1 MCRSVDNFFFKNFFI
16 FHSCSKFIIY
26 YKLMNHQNKQ
36 DFLNENVSTLSGV
49 GTKIKNMLKK
59 KKIEKIS
66 DLLWSFPHSFT
77 DRTNLQTLNNLEV
90 GKITTIKATVL
101 KYNFPRIRNLPNKV
115 ICGDDKGKIDIVF
128 FNSREGY
135 IKKILPLNT
144 EVIISGKVNY
154 FRNKYQITN
163 PDYVV
168 PVKKKE
174 YVNKLIPK
182 YSLTEGLTEK
192 VYRKIIEQV
201 LEKIPNYKEWHN
213 KEILE
218 KVGNVGWAKSIINLH
233 KNKSNDHNSKYYRR
247 LAYDEI
253 LSNFIVLSQARKRI
267 KKLKKKNK
275 IFNNSLSNQ
284 VIKNFNFELTNDQKK
299 TISEI
304 NQDLASDYKMFRI
317 LQGDVGS
324 GKTIV
329 SFIGASNVIKSNYQV
344 TLMVPTEILAKQHYN
359 LAKKIFKSTNVNIEL
374 LTSKTKYKDKILIHE
389 KLKKGK
395 INFLIGTHSLF
406 QKGVIF
412 KNLGLVIIDE
422 QHKFGVKQRIQL
434 SDKGGKDCDVLLM
447 SATPIPRTLIMTVYG
462 DMDVSRI
469 IEKPKNRK
477 EIITLSKPEEKINE
491 ILFFIKNQMD
501 KGNQI
506 FWVCPLID
514 ESKILDYSA
523 AIKKFN
529 FLSKKFPNKVG
540 LIHGALD
547 KIKKDNVLNDF
558 LNKKIDILVST
569 TVIEV
574 GIDFPKANVIVI
586 ENSDK
591 FGLSQLHQL
600 RGRVGRGILQST
612 CVLLYKKNLSTNA
625 KKRIKILKSSND
637 GFFIAEEDM
646 KLRGF
651 GDVLGYQ
658 QSGIKNFKIADP
670 IHHEDLFR
678 LAEKNIKDIELQKN
692 SFEKYNSLIKLFD
705 KSDIINEIE
714 L

>member
-1 MCRSVDNFFFKNFFI
+1 
-16 FHSCSKFIIY
+16 
-26 YKLMNHQNKQ
+26 MNHQNIQ
-36 DFLNENVSTLSGV
+36 DFLNKNVSTLSGV
-49 GTKIKNMLKK
+49 GIKIKNMLKK

-77 DRTNLQTLNNLEV
+77 DRSNLQTLNNLEV
-90 GKITTIKATVL
+90 GKITTIEATVL
-101 KYNFPRIRNLPNKV
+101 KYNFPRIRNIPNKV
-115 ICGDDKGKIDIVF
+115 ICGDGKGKIDIIF

-144 EVIISGKVNY
+144 EVIISGKINY
-154 FRNKYQITN
+154 YKNKYQITN

-168 PVKKKE
+168 PIEKKE

-213 KEILE
+213 KEVLE
-218 KVGNVGWAKSIINLH
+218 KLGNVSWIKSIINLH
-233 KNKSNDHNSKYYRR
+233 KNKSNDYSSKYYRR

-253 LSNFIVLSQARKRI
+253 LSNFIVLSQARKKI

-284 VIKNFNFELTNDQKK
+284 LIKNFNFELTKDQIKSI
-299 TISEI
+299 TEI
-304 NQDLASDYKMFRI
+304 NQDLSSDYKMFRI

-329 SFIGASNVIKSNYQV
+329 SLIGASNVIKSNYQV
-344 TLMVPTEILAKQHYN
+344 TMMVPTEILAKQHYD

-395 INFLIGTHSLF
+395 INLLIGTHSLF
-406 QKGVIF
+406 QKRVFF

-469 IEKPKNRK
+469 IQKPKNRK

-491 ILFFIKNQMD
+491 VLLFIKNQMN

-547 KIKKDNVLNDF
+547 KIQKDNVLNDF

-600 RGRVGRGILQST
+600 RGRVGRGTLQST
-612 CVLLYKKNLSTNA
+612 CVLLYKKNLSSNA

-651 GDVLGYQ
+651 GDILGYQ

-678 LAEKNIKDIELQKN
+678 LAEKNIKEIELQEN

-705 KSDIINEIE
+705 KSDIINEIK